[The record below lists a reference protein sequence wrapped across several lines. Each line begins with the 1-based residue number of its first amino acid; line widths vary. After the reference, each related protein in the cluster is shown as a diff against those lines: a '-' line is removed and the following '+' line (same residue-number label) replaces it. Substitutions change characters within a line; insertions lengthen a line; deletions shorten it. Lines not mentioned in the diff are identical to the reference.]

1 MTPLE
6 ELTQLAAERR
16 RRLFVTAEPIDL
28 TRVGGDNCV
37 YILELPGAA
46 PGAAGGRVG
55 GIGERRIEKAY
66 CFRQTRGNWVKV
78 YETES
83 LDRLEKF
90 DLPYHAAGLSIVLRD
105 GSERIVSGVVD
116 PELIQRYNEISGPI

>member
-1 MTPLE
+1 MTALE
-6 ELTQLAAERR
+6 ELTQLAAERG
-16 RRLFVTAEPIDL
+16 RRLFVTEKLLDL
-28 TRVGGDNCV
+28 TTTEGENCV

-83 LDRLEKF
+83 LDRLDKF
-90 DLPYHAAGLSIVLRD
+90 DLPYHAAGLSIVLHD
-105 GSERIVSGVVD
+105 GSERVVSGVVD
-116 PELIQRYNEISGPI
+116 PELIQRYNAVS